1 MAAHPAD
8 YRLMILNMPSPPH
21 KIVDRE
27 YAGGFG
33 IARSLPRIRRRHSGR
48 PSLNLFLPYSTA
60 VAKETGCEYKVLDA
74 QALELTAAEA
84 LQKTKRVNPD
94 IVISMISL
102 PSIHEDKKLLSDI
115 KAELPNAVV
124 VGCGTVCNVIP
135 EEVLHGSKIDLLLRE
150 SFPYV
155 NGLKRM
161 LSSFQRS
168 KKKTRLKDLPGFSY
182 KKSSQVRNNPPKP
195 PEKQFVD
202 YTPVYDVLPLKKY
215 QYFADLE
222 GKEHLFIPIL
232 GSKGCPYSCT
242 YCPYPIGFGRKPIF
256 KHFKSIVDE
265 IEHLQQ
271 MGIEGFLFRNQ
282 SFTLDQKWA
291 KNVCREIIDRKLGIS
306 WFCEARVDETS
317 RTILALMHKSGCKTI
332 DYGVETGDLTLIR
345 RAKPGVRLENT
356 YRTFEAAREIGIWR
370 HAHMILGL
378 PGENH
383 QTLKRTLK
391 YLLKLDPDSVSLNF
405 ATPYPGTKMYETAER
420 NNWIL
425 TRDWAYY
432 SSFDVVMTP
441 PNLNAEDLYK
451 MAMQIEKSLL
461 TQKTKQLLSKGLNIN
476 TFRLFANHY
485 LQIITTDLRFR
496 NRIRSFHKRIQTSTQ
511 DK

>member
-8 YRLMILNMPSPPH
+8 LRLMILNLPSPPH

-74 QALELTAAEA
+74 QALKLTATKT
-84 LQKTKRVNPD
+84 LQKTKRINPD
-94 IVISMISL
+94 IVISMMSL
-102 PSIHEDKKLLSDI
+102 PSIYEDKKLLSDI
-115 KAELPNAVV
+115 KAELPNTVI
-124 VGCGTVCNVIP
+124 VGCGTVCNVMP

-155 NGLKRM
+155 NGIKR
-161 LSSFQRS
+161 LLTSFQNS
-168 KKKTRLKDLPGFSY
+168 KEKTKFKDLPGFSY
-182 KKSSQVRNNPPKP
+182 KKGSKVRNNPPKP

-202 YTPVYDVLPLKKY
+202 YTPVYNVLPLKKY
-215 QYFADLE
+215 QYFPDLE

-232 GSKGCPYSCT
+232 GSKGCPHSCM

-256 KHFKSIVDE
+256 KHFKQVVDE
-265 IEHLQQ
+265 IERLQQ
-271 MGIEGFLFRNQ
+271 MSIEGFLFRNQ

-291 KNVCREIIDRKLGIS
+291 KNICHEIINQKLDIS
-306 WFCEARVDETS
+306 WFCEARVDETP

-332 DYGVETGDLTLIR
+332 DYGVETGDPTLIGT
-345 RAKPGVRLENT
+345 AKPGVHLENT
-356 YRTFEAAREIGIWR
+356 YRTFETAKEIGIWR

-378 PGENH
+378 PRENQ

-405 ATPYPGTKMYETAER
+405 ATPYPGTKLYEIAER
-420 NNWIL
+420 NNWII
-425 TRDWAYY
+425 TRNWAYY

-461 TQKTKQLLSKGLNIN
+461 TQKAKYLLSSRLNIN
-476 TFRLFANHY
+476 TFKLVANHY
-485 LQIITTDLRFR
+485 MQIIISDLRFK
-496 NRIRSFHKRIQTSTQ
+496 KRIHSFRKRT
-511 DK
+511 